1 METVSLNGLTESR
14 DFTGQVCR
22 ESGQPVSNCY
32 QCGKC
37 TAGCPIANTMDI
49 APNRVIRMV
58 QLGLKDKLLNSQ
70 TIWICAFCSTCSVR
84 CPRGVDPA
92 RVMES
97 LRIMASRERTVL
109 KGRGKNVHIFNE
121 KFLQSVKKFGRMFEF
136 GTMVGYNFKCGK
148 PFKDGDTG
156 LAMLRRGKLKF
167 FPEKP
172 REMDEIS
179 RIFEEVRRMEA
190 GQK

>member
-1 METVSLNGLTESR
+1 METVSLNGLVDSR

-22 ESGQPVSNCY
+22 ESGQAVSNCY

-37 TAGCPIANTMDI
+37 TAGCPIASTMDI
-49 APNRVIRMV
+49 PPNRVIRMV

-70 TIWICAFCSTCSVR
+70 TIWICAFCSTCTVR

-97 LRIMASRERTVL
+97 LRIMARREGTLL
-109 KGRGKNVHIFNE
+109 KGRSRKVHIFNE
-121 KFLQSVKKFGRMFEF
+121 NFLESVKRFGRMFEF
-136 GTMVGYNFKCGK
+136 GTMVGYNLKCGT

-156 LAMLRRGKLKF
+156 LIMLLQGKLKF
-167 FPEKP
+167 LPEKP
-172 REMDEIS
+172 RETDEIS
-179 RIFEEVRRMEA
+179 RIFEEVRRME
-190 GQK
+190 G